1 MSLKRRSIKPALYVG
16 AAIGAAIGVRETLG
30 RRRDRSIAGKTV
42 LVTGASRGLG
52 LALTRELITEGCT
65 VAICARDQAE
75 LDAAR
80 TELETLAGKDA
91 VVAIQCDVTDR
102 EQVDDMVEE
111 GTRRLGGIDVLIN
124 NAGSIT
130 VGPAQKTTE
139 EDIARSLDLIL
150 WGSVHATFAV
160 VPQMRQRGDGQ
171 IVTIASFGGKMAVPH
186 LLPYSTAKFAAV
198 GFSSGLRSELAKD
211 GIAVTT
217 VCPGEL
223 KSGSFTQALF
233 KGKRDEEY
241 RWFALGA
248 SAPWTMSAERTA
260 KRILTGIRRREADVT
275 FPWKIS
281 AAAAIN
287 GIAPNLTAAA
297 LRLMDRGLPGYEGTD
312 DGIEGGALI
321 AERRGR
327 VWDAATTLGRKAAKD
342 LHNDRPGPDVS
353 ATTPTNGVMDERTMG
368 GG

>member
-1 MSLKRRSIKPALYVG
+1 MSLKRRAIKPALLAG
-16 AAIGAAIGVRETLG
+16 AAIGIRETLG
-30 RRRDRSIAGKTV
+30 RRRDRSIAGRNV
-42 LVTGASRGLG
+42 LVTGGSRGLG
-52 LALTRELITEGCT
+52 LVISRELITEGCT

-75 LDAAR
+75 LDTAR
-80 TELETLAGKDA
+80 TELELLAGKGA

-102 EQVDDMVEE
+102 TQVDDMVEE
-111 GTRRLGGIDVLIN
+111 VTRRLGRIDILVN
-124 NAGSIT
+124 NAGSII

-139 EDIARSLDLIL
+139 EDIRQSLDLML
-150 WGSVHATFAV
+150 WGPVHTTFAV
-160 VPQMRQRGDGQ
+160 VPQMRKQGDGQ
-171 IVTIASFGGKMAVPH
+171 IVNITSFGGKVAVPH

-260 KRILTGIRRREADVT
+260 QRIVTGIRRREADVT
-275 FPWKIS
+275 FPWTIS
-281 AAAAIN
+281 VATAMN

-297 LRLMDRGLPGYEGTD
+297 LRLMDRGLPGYKGTD
-312 DGIEGGALI
+312 DGVEVGAQIE
-321 AERRGR
+321 ERKGK
-327 VWDAATTLGRKAAKD
+327 VWEAATTLGRKAAGD
-342 LHNDRPGPDVS
+342 LHNTEAGPDIAETTS
-353 ATTPTNGVMDERTMG
+353 ANGVTDERTLG
-368 GG
+368 DA